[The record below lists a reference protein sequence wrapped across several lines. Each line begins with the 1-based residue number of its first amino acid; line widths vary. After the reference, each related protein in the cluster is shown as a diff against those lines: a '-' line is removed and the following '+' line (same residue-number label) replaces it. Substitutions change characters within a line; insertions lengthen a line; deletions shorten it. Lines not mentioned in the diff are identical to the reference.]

1 MNDRVAYGRREMR
14 EPTTRSEEPPPAP
27 PGYRGRAILFQ
38 PDSSLP
44 PCTQGGSRGVL
55 EHRPIRNPKETR
67 NRSRLAVL
75 IVAKDEADNL
85 DECLATV
92 AWADEMIVVVD
103 QASRDATLQ
112 IARRRAG
119 TVIARPFD
127 DFASQRNAGLDL
139 ATTDWVLSIDADE
152 RVTPELKAEILGIL
166 GDPAPRVGAY
176 RIPIRSRILGRRF
189 AYSGT
194 QHDLPTRLFRRT
206 AARWTGLVHETLT
219 FAGETGTLRGELT
232 HRTIPDMRIFINKI
246 NHYTSLEARS
256 LVCLGR
262 RYRTRDLLCRPVWT
276 FLKLYLGKQG
286 FRDGLEG
293 LIFCAMSGVSA
304 GVRAWKHR
312 ELLLRD
318 GEGA

>member
-1 MNDRVAYGRREMR
+1 MSSPRVDSGCSTISPGEVRADPSSPKRRPIPPDYGSAMMAGRPRPFSSVDRETQ
-14 EPTTRSEEPPPAP
+14 ETRS
-27 PGYRGRAILFQ
+27 
-38 PDSSLP
+38 
-44 PCTQGGSRGVL
+44 
-55 EHRPIRNPKETR
+55 
-67 NRSRLAVL
+67 RSRLAVL

-85 DECLATV
+85 DECLSTV
-92 AWADEMIVVVD
+92 DWADETIVVVD
-103 QASRDATLQ
+103 QASRDATLR

-119 TVIARPFD
+119 TVVTRAFD

-139 ATTDWVLSIDADE
+139 ATADWVLSIDADE
-152 RVTPELKAEILGIL
+152 RVTPELKTEILAVL
-166 GDPAPRVGAY
+166 GDPAPRAGAY

-194 QHDLPTRLFRRT
+194 QHDLPTRLFRRIE
-206 AARWTGLVHETLT
+206 ARWTGLVHEVLT
-219 FAGETGTLRGELT
+219 FEGVTGTLRGGLT
-232 HRTIPDMRIFINKI
+232 HNTIPDMSIFLKKI

-256 LVCLGR
+256 MVRLGR

-286 FRDGLEG
+286 YRDGLEG

-312 ELLLRD
+312 ELLLQG